1 MTVLVPNADESERRR
16 LPGGGARV
24 TLSWA
29 PGHMHVVSGS
39 PHGEAPAAA
48 TDGAA

>member
-1 MTVLVPNADESERRR
+1 VPNADESERRR

-39 PHGEAPAAA
+39 PGEAGADPALE
-48 TDGAA
+48 G